1 MIISCQDED
10 KIRQKYSVSKVLRT
24 IQVQTES
31 FLMILIQTHILCH
44 TFQADREE
52 SWAQFCL
59 AMISIL
65 NLARDCAE
73 HHFHEISGTHTHLSR
88 NRKPID
94 FHFVSFLGKSLIPFC
109 YQVFPTLL
117 FYFTQILLRLPSL
130 ALLTLYLGDWFGLF
144 LAAILP
150 IHYTLA
156 SMNLRTLAAKNVW
169 TGLLS
174 TLAPICFVARDKIKD
189 HICKLSLVNLSL
201 LTC

>member
-1 MIISCQDED
+1 M
-10 KIRQKYSVSKVLRT
+10 SKVLRT

-73 HHFHEISGTHTHLSR
+73 HHFHEISG
-88 NRKPID
+88 
-94 FHFVSFLGKSLIPFC
+94 KSLIPFC

-144 LAAILP
+144 LA
-150 IHYTLA
+150 
-156 SMNLRTLAAKNVW
+156 
-169 TGLLS
+169 
-174 TLAPICFVARDKIKD
+174 
-189 HICKLSLVNLSL
+189 
-201 LTC
+201 

>member
-1 MIISCQDED
+1 M
-10 KIRQKYSVSKVLRT
+10 SKVLRT

-73 HHFHEISGTHTHLSR
+73 HHFHEISGICSDSK
-88 NRKPID
+88 RKFSNTIP
-94 FHFVSFLGKSLIPFC
+94 FQYFSGKSLIPFC

-174 TLAPICFVARDKIKD
+174 TLAPICFVAKDKIKD
-189 HICKLSLVNLSL
+189 HNCKPL
-201 LTC
+201 LFYRLTKS